1 MDWAFIPEDVFG
13 KLQNMGVSRYEK
25 ILVPFISS
33 FPYGAVGA
41 DGKNQN

>member
-1 MDWAFIPEDVFG
+1 MFIVPALVETDG
-13 KLQNMGVSRYEK
+13 NLQNIGVSRYEK

-41 DGKNQN
+41 DGKN